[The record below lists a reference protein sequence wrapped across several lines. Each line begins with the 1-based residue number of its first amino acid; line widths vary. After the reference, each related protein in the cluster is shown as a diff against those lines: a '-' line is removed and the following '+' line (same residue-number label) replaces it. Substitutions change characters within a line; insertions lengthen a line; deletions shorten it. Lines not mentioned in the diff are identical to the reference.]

1 MRIVFLS
8 LVGLSLFGGAE
19 RALAEPV
26 HLVCK
31 GKNYFHT
38 DPRQAQA
45 IEDSVSLTIEWDYS
59 QSSSSMQVGK
69 AHVGSVEAV
78 LMAKPSENSVTII
91 GNTYAKSRLRI
102 GTFDRLTGQLYL
114 DFGILADLP
123 RSFIGTCRLGTNL
136 F

>member
-1 MRIVFLS
+1 MHPVPVWTRKTHGRGWPRHDHKMRIAFLS
-8 LVGLSLFGGAE
+8 LVGLSLVGGAE

-26 HLVCK
+26 HLVCA

-45 IEDSVSLTIEWDYS
+45 IENSVSLTIEWDYS

-91 GNTYAKSRLRI
+91 GDTYAKSGL
-102 GTFDRLTGQLYL
+102 G
-114 DFGILADLP
+114 LAH
-123 RSFIGTCRLGTNL
+123 SIA
-136 F
+136 